1 MFKKIVQTVGYPIVR
16 LFYNIELIGKENF
29 IQNEPFVFVANHTSN
44 LDVVVLYLSFN
55 RPLNF
60 MAKKELF
67 SFKPL
72 GWILK
77 KLGAFPIDRNA
88 NDLSALKKAMSI
100 LRHGEVLAI
109 FPQGTRKQ
117 TLDVDDAKSGA
128 VLIAS
133 KCKVPVLPVAIS
145 GKYKFRGKITIN
157 IDKPYYFEPDKKLS
171 VEDCKEVTRE
181 IFNTI
186 KKNSEE

>member
-1 MFKKIVQTVGYPIVR
+1 M
-16 LFYNIELIGKENF
+16 L
-29 IQNEPFVFVANHTSN
+29 VANHTSN

-67 SFKPL
+67 SFKLL

-77 KLGAFPIDRNA
+77 KLGAFPVDREA
-88 NDLSALKKAMSI
+88 NDLSALKKAMSV
-100 LRHGEVLAI
+100 LRHGDVLAI

-117 TLDVDDAKSGA
+117 TVEVDDAKSGA

-145 GKYKFRGKITIN
+145 GTYKFRGKIVIN
-157 IDKPYYFEPDKKLS
+157 IDKPYYFDPDKKLS
-171 VEDCKEVTRE
+171 VEECKEVTKH
-181 IFNTI
+181 IFSTI
-186 KKNSEE
+186 KKNSEA